1 MLKTAKMR
9 LLELMVLKSD
19 ISAVVE
25 FLGKSSNFQLR
36 NDLRDKQNKEQNHTL
51 EEISLRLETMEK
63 SRMFLAIP
71 ALEEMELKSSSIDEA
86 GKNDCDKIN
95 AQTEYFR
102 KILEEAKEKEKRISD
117 LYKEALAFSNLE
129 MGYEDIE
136 RLSFLSVKIG
146 KIPPQNVE
154 NLKEK
159 LGNNAVIAPLGNEG
173 DLYFVASSKKW
184 RFMIESEAKKS
195 GFVPVSLSKEFK
207 GISKELI
214 EKLKN
219 ELSEASRAVSEIE
232 KEKESYAITHKERIL
247 SLIKALSVSV
257 QVETVKSSLESTS
270 MVYHLTGWVPEEE
283 SAVLIRKLDSLTS
296 GRIAI
301 KEYLPHE
308 VRSVLSGSEKVPVK
322 LKHGA
327 FVKSFERLIFSY
339 GSPIY
344 NSVDPTPFVAV
355 FFTLLFGIMFGD
367 AGQALVFLIVGI
379 LMKKKII
386 KIGSWNKASPIFI
399 AIGITSMIMG
409 VLAGEFFA
417 TSDLLKPF
425 SFFITRFFGEPH
437 HPILPLM
444 PSSDPESIKV
454 MFSIFALAVAIG
466 FVINSVGI
474 ILNLV
479 NKFSFRNWGEF
490 LFGKTALSGAIFF
503 WYTVFFALKITLLK
517 KPTSSVDWIIIGFSL
532 FFSSFAEPFVR
543 LVNGK
548 KPVME
553 ESFGATFISGI
564 VELIE
569 VISGYLSNSVSF
581 LRVGA
586 FALAHA
592 VLGYIIHT
600 MTHLCGGIVGPG
612 FFVLLIGNAVVIV
625 LEGMIVAIQ
634 VIRLQYYEFFS
645 KFFSET
651 GVEFIPLRFKY
662 KNKM

>member
-9 LLELMVLKSD
+9 LLELMVLRSD
-19 ISAVVE
+19 ISAVIE

-36 NDLRDKQNKEQNHTL
+36 NDLKDKQNKEQNHTL
-51 EEISLRLETMEK
+51 EDISLRLGTMEK
-63 SRMFLAIP
+63 NRMFFGIP
-71 ALEEMELKSSSIDEA
+71 DLEECELDSPIIDEN
-86 GKNDCDKIN
+86 GKTECDKISSQ
-95 AQTEYFR
+95 AEHFR
-102 KILEEAKEKEKRISD
+102 SILDDATEKERRIHD

-136 RLSFLSVKIG
+136 RLSFLSMRIG

-154 NLKEK
+154 ALKEK
-159 LGNNAVIAPLGNEG
+159 LGNNAVIAPLGEEG
-173 DLYFVASSKKW
+173 GLYFIASSKKW
-184 RFMIESEAKKS
+184 RFMIDTETKKS

-214 EKLKN
+214 DKLKN
-219 ELSEASRAVSEIE
+219 ELSEASKKVNEIK
-232 KEKESYAITHKERIL
+232 KEIESYAVTHKERIIE
-247 SLIKALSVSV
+247 LIKELSIGV
-257 QVETVKSSLESTS
+257 QVETIKSSLESTS
-270 MVYHLTGWVPEEE
+270 MVYHITGWVPEEE
-283 SAVLIRKLDSLTS
+283 SSFLIRKLDSLTS
-296 GRIAI
+296 GRVAI

-308 VRSVLSGSEKVPVK
+308 VRSVLSGNEKVPVK
-322 LKHGA
+322 LKHGT
-327 FVKSFERLIFSY
+327 FVQSFERMIFSY

-344 NSVDPTPFVAV
+344 NSIDPTPFVAV

-367 AGQALVFLIVGI
+367 AGQALVFLIIGI

-386 KIGSWNKASPIFI
+386 KVGSWNKVAPIFI

-417 TSDLLKPF
+417 TSDLLKPI
-425 SFFITRFFGEPH
+425 SYFITHFFGEPH

-444 PSSDPESIKV
+444 PSSDPRSIKV
-454 MFSIFALAVAIG
+454 MFNVFALAVAIG
-466 FVINSVGI
+466 FVINSAGI
-474 ILNLV
+474 VLNLV

-503 WYTVFFALKITLLK
+503 WYTVFFALKVTLFK
-517 KPTSSVDWIIIGFSL
+517 AQSYPIDWIIIGFSL
-532 FFSSFAEPFVR
+532 FFSSFAEPFAR

-548 KPVME
+548 KPAME
-553 ESFGATFISGI
+553 NSVGATFISGI

-569 VISGYLSNSVSF
+569 VVSGYLSNTVSF

-600 MTHLCGGIVGPG
+600 MTHLCGGIMGPG
-612 FFVLLIGNAVVIV
+612 FLVLLVGNAVVIV

-651 GVEFIPLRFKY
+651 GTEFVPLKFKY
-662 KNKM
+662 KNKI